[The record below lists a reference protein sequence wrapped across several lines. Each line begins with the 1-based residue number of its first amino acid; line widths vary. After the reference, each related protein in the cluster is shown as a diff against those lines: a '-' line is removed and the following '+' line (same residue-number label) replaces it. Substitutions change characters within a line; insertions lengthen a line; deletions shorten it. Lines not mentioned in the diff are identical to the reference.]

1 VDLTVTLLHD
11 DGRPAVIDTLT
22 PIQRQEAIGLVLA
35 VLKQVEDE
43 PLPPTE
49 PRDKTVWRLREKF

>member
-1 VDLTVTLLHD
+1 MTVALLHD
-11 DGRPAVIDTLT
+11 DGRAAVIDALT
-22 PIQRQEAIGLVLA
+22 PIQRQEAIGLVLT

-43 PLPPTE
+43 PLPPSE